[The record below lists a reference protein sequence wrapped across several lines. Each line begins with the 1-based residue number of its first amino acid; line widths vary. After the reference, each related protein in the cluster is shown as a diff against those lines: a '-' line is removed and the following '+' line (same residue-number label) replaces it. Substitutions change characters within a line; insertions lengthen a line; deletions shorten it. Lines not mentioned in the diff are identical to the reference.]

1 MTIYVTAKL
10 RFLSIFLCVFSLLMQ
25 GPIFG
30 VADAVQ
36 DTPSKTEQEEEN
48 SAEIALQNMLNAFLA
63 KSDDQNE
70 ADLKEFLTIL
80 FRENQQKFI
89 RAREKYLQLLPSDY
103 RDVLLETEKLYED
116 IIGSMNITAV
126 IGAHCENALQYI
138 IRHPGLPSLEGEAKK
153 KLLNLLAACHQSLMN
168 GSFMMLLQGADDAI
182 LKPGGPEQM
191 ANLTAQAQQMLQGM
205 MMPTLYLSRD
215 DLKTMLDMLIVLEEQ
230 LCTQE
235 TPDLA
240 FCNELK
246 TFRTFLQAT
255 YEKNSNRLSE
265 LMLDL
270 VNEEF
275 DAMHGKI
282 KGMVTFLDQKSLE
295 CDGSG
300 DVELRNACE
309 FFLKIFKRS
318 AHALAAFER
327 IKNSANLKVTNERYA
342 VFKMITYGYYI
353 GHGFYDLWAKD
364 LYAKYDKEVTGFSY
378 PNLGDWV
385 FTSALSGWMFFNH
398 RTDLM
403 NTQLFTRL
411 MGAQPVLKPLDSSM
425 LIQLNVMAAVQVL
438 PVLLNP
444 KIYVHRPGKL
454 MQVFERVG
462 TAWLYYYIFERGLS
476 GDKIWPNENK
486 HMRDA
491 FIFAINQGKRY
502 LSQRAELVVC
512 GMVKQKNWE
521 TAYNYSMGI
530 IKPEIAELV
539 VESLIDVA
547 LLNVLPKNRY
557 LLAESLNHARSSIFT
572 GRKSIEKNYKDAFDD
587 YKKKNTKSDI
597 ADIRTWMKIQN
608 YYESSHLKQLDELRV
623 MDDRTLFE
631 ALKKDENAFIV
642 NGNKY
647 FETFKHMSE
656 QEAFSEVWLDSI
668 GRISPNDIFQSSFGR
683 SFQWHLDRYYAD
695 ADPEVD
701 NVHKLYFQQKLATYT
716 AKSVGGFLGKKIFH
730 RYGETIGSVLSTGA
744 DVIAEVLE
752 AFWLI
757 SPKTLDSYYDYKTEL
772 SEELELTLNEIKEM
786 LLMCFD
792 IHSPIREAIITQL
805 RLINVLDDDDIDP
818 REQNRK
824 IICYGLNFLINP
836 VPLPL
841 LRNENCAILTIREYF
856 KIVRDFDRNPDD
868 IALTINNIIDH
879 IRANLVG
886 MCGEWIGEGVADM
899 VATNYFWSKG
909 SGTTANPGPWHGR
922 LAEAVRASVCDV
934 LDSFKFWK

>member
-1 MTIYVTAKL
+1 
-10 RFLSIFLCVFSLLMQ
+10 MQ

-30 VADAVQ
+30 LADAVQ

-89 RAREKYLQLLPSDY
+89 RAREKNLQLLPSDY

-138 IRHPGLPSLEGEAKK
+138 IRNPGLPSLEGEAKK

-205 MMPTLYLSRD
+205 MMPILYLSRD
-215 DLKTMLDMLIVLEEQ
+215 DLKAMLDMLIVLEEQ

-282 KGMVTFLDQKSLE
+282 KGMVMFFDQKSLE

-309 FFLKIFKRS
+309 FFLKIFKRY
-318 AHALAAFER
+318 ANALAAFER
-327 IKNSANLKVTNERYA
+327 IKNSADVTVTNDRYTI
-342 VFKMITYGYYI
+342 FKMITYGYYI

-364 LYAKYDKEVTGFSY
+364 LYAKYDKKVTGFSY
-378 PNLGDWV
+378 PNLADWA
-385 FTSALSGWMFFNH
+385 FTGALSGWMFFNH

-411 MGAQPVLKPLDSSM
+411 MGAQPVLKPLDHHM

-438 PVLLNP
+438 PIFFNP
-444 KIYVHRPGKL
+444 KAYVYRPGRLGK
-454 MQVFERVG
+454 VIEKVG
-462 TAWLYYYIFERGLS
+462 TAWLYYHIFEQGMRNKRVDLL
-476 GDKIWPNENK
+476 DWPNENR
-486 HMRDA
+486 HMHDA
-491 FIFAINQGKRY
+491 IIFAINQGKYY
-502 LSQRAELVVC
+502 LGQRAELAV
-512 GMVKQKNWE
+512 GRRIKPKHLE
-521 TAYNYSMGI
+521 IAYDYSMGV
-530 IKPEIAELV
+530 IKPEVAEFV
-539 VESLIDVA
+539 IESLVDLVF
-547 LLNVLPKNRY
+547 LRSFPKNRY
-557 LLAESLNHARSSIFT
+557 ILTESLDKARSSILHY
-572 GRKSIEKNYKDAFDD
+572 RKNIEDEGLKNILDWKGKTQQEIDKEIASNRGSLVLKLRPSMKE
-587 YKKKNTKSDI
+587 KKL
-597 ADIRTWMKIQN
+597 
-608 YYESSHLKQLDELRV
+608 YEGSVLKQLDDLKG
-623 MDDRTLFE
+623 MDDRNLFN
-631 ALKKDENAFIV
+631 ALKAPQYAVLV
-642 NGNKY
+642 NNNKY
-647 FETFKHMSE
+647 FDVFKDLSE
-656 QEAFSEVWLDSI
+656 NEAFSEFFLDKI
-668 GRISPNDIFQSSFGR
+668 ARISPNDIFESSFGS
-683 SFQWHLDRYYAD
+683 SFQNLIDRYYGN
-695 ADPEVD
+695 ADPDED
-701 NVHKLYFQQKLATYT
+701 NVYKLYFQQKLLSYT
-716 AKSVGGFLGKKIFH
+716 AKSIGGFWGRKVFH
-730 RYGETIGSVLSTGA
+730 RYGKTIGSVLSTGA
-744 DVIAEVLE
+744 DAVAEILE

-757 SPKTLDSYYDYKTEL
+757 SPNTLDSYYDFKTEL

-792 IHSPIREAIITQL
+792 IHSPTREAIITQL
-805 RLINVLDDDDIDP
+805 RLIHVLEDDVIDP
-818 REQNRK
+818 TEQNRALIYFVLGHLSSSVPIMGFKTFKMLTSHEALK
-824 IICYGLNFLINP
+824 IIRSFE
-836 VPLPL
+836 
-841 LRNENCAILTIREYF
+841 RNTDN
-856 KIVRDFDRNPDD
+856 
-868 IALTINNIIDH
+868 IALTIDNIING
-879 IRANLVG
+879 IRANIAG
-886 MCGEWIGEGVADM
+886 MCGEWIGESVANR

-909 SGTTANPGPWHGR
+909 GGTASNPGPWYAR
-922 LAEAVRASVCDV
+922 LADAVGLKGLVV
-934 LDSFKFWK
+934 